1 MSEEEQEQEEVH
13 TPTSQYSDT
22 AEQLPEQTE
31 QTEQTEQP
39 EQPEEPPL
47 PAAVETNDDIP
58 TQSPLESPAAANDNS
73 EPVAPLPG
81 LVFIIGA
88 MEKLLGTR
96 EGKRREGKAALEKA
110 LGVLG
115 PKSQVQRSQEDTW
128 LSRADVDSVIEAL
141 DVVCRSA
148 LGSSSSTTTLV
159 VALDCV
165 EKLVSFHYFDH
176 ISDLPTAAS
185 VAQRLKSNRS
195 GDDDDGDDD
204 EHLMREAI

>member
-1 MSEEEQEQEEVH
+1 MSNDNSSDEMPIPGEEEEEEVR
-13 TPTSQYSDT
+13 TPNSEYSDT
-22 AEQLPEQTE
+22 LERPER
-31 QTEQTEQP
+31 P
-39 EQPEEPPL
+39 ESPQPPL
-47 PAAVETNDDIP
+47 PSPVAVAAAAVEAIDREEDDNDIP
-58 TQSPLESPAAANDNS
+58 TQSPLPLDSAATDNS

-88 MEKLLGTR
+88 MEKLLGSR

-110 LGVLG
+110 LGVLV
-115 PKSQVQRSQEDTW
+115 PKSQTQRSQEDTW

-148 LGSSSSTTTLV
+148 LGSSSTTTLV

-185 VAQRLKSNRS
+185 
-195 GDDDDGDDD
+195 
-204 EHLMREAI
+204 